1 MTVGVVLLVML
12 SVLLPP
18 ESEALAKSGV
28 PEEPGAVVSM
38 VTVRPVEAAPVLP
51 EVSVT
56 LVVSVCSPS
65 LSVLEV
71 MLQWPEPSAV
81 AVPRTVVPFVS

>member
-12 SVLLPP
+12 SVLLLP
-18 ESEALAKSGV
+18 ESDVLSRTGV
-28 PEEPGAVVSM
+28 PEAVGVVVSI
-38 VTVRPVEAAPVLP
+38 VTVRPAEATPVLP
-51 EVSVT
+51 AASVT
-56 LVVSVCSPS
+56 LVVSVWAPS

-81 AVPRTVVPFVS
+81 AVPRTVVPSVS